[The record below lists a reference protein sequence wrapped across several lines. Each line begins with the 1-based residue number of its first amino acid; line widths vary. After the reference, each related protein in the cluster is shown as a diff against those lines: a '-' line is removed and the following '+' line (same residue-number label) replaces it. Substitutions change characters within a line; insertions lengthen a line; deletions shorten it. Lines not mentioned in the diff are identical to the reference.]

1 MKNVGSMRFTNNKS
15 KNLLTHSSDR
25 KANNSKNHAD
35 LTTILTYERNCK
47 SAIKNNGK
55 KRKIEKLEME
65 ISRLK
70 ADNRQVFN

>member
-1 MKNVGSMRFTNNKS
+1 MNNVGSMRFTNTKS

-25 KANNSKNHAD
+25 KANNSKNHPD
-35 LTTILTYERNCK
+35 LTNILTYERNCK

-55 KRKIEKLEME
+55 KRRIEKLEME

-70 ADNRQVFN
+70 ADNR